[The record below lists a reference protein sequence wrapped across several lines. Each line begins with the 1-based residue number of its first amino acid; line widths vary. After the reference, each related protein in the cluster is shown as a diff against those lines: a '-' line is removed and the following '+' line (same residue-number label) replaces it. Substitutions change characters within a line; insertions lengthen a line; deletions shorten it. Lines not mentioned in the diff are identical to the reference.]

1 MIDLEEKYIK
11 FIKNVVSNHLTEYR
25 IFMFGSRVKGT
36 AKKYSDVDIAINSK
50 NLTDKTKLLIEADLE
65 NSTIPYEVDVV
76 DLNTISENFKKNIVN
91 DLVEI

>member
-65 NSTIPYEVDVV
+65 NSTIPYEVDVI
-76 DLNTISENFKKNIVN
+76 DLNTISEKFRKNIVN